1 MNDHL
6 GPVILLVLTNG
17 FGAGLLY
24 LLPET
29 SGVFYLA
36 GTCVGAAIVACYIV
50 IKEGW

>member
-6 GPVILLVLTNG
+6 GPVIAIVGVNG
-17 FGAGLLY
+17 IGAGLLY
-24 LLPET
+24 LLPE
-29 SGVFYLA
+29 SNGMFYLA